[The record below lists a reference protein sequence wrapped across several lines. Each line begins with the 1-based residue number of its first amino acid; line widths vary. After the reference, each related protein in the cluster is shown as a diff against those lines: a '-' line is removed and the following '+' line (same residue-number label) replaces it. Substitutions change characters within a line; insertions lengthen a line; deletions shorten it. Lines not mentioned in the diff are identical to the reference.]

1 MRLSRVPLSELTIED
16 EASFRHVSLF
26 HDLRAALE
34 RSDATFLV
42 PAEGGLSWDRALLLN
57 LLYWEPNTS
66 DVLTSRSIPADVMM
80 HVAWHHLGDRHVQP
94 SVEGH
99 LLVESIASAF
109 DVYLVGRLLG
119 HAPDSEFL
127 GSQVPRMSEIA
138 QENGLSEEGFE
149 ALLEGFAKE
158 PERGFESLRQLLFDA
173 SVALIE
179 DMSAEAGC
187 AVLER
192 FDAHPYGA
200 LLHHFELPTWV
211 LRARLERARA
221 TVQVEGREDAR
232 ALDQKLREESDS
244 LAWLEQSWLGSAG
257 GAAKTTTAQEPRG
270 RGRR

>member
-26 HDLRAALE
+26 HDLRAALD
-34 RSDATFLV
+34 RSEATFLV
-42 PAEGGLSWDRALLLN
+42 PADGALSWDRALLLN

-179 DMSAEAGC
+179 DMPAEAGC

-211 LRARLERARA
+211 LRARLERAKPTAR
-221 TVQVEGREDAR
+221 VEGRRDAR
-232 ALDQKLREESDS
+232 ELDAQLRQEGDS
-244 LAWLEQSWLGSAG
+244 LAWLERSWVGSATE
-257 GAAKTTTAQEPRG
+257 AATPAAEGRRG